1 MRVIRQEKET
11 RCSLWEI
18 KLFLLTD
25 AKVIYLRDPKDS
37 TRKILKWINPFQQSN
52 NRQNWT
58 HENQTFSYNNSKA
71 ARKKLEK
78 ILTQ

>member
-1 MRVIRQEKET
+1 MRVIRQEKKT

-52 NRQNWT
+52 NRQN
-58 HENQTFSYNNSKA
+58 
-71 ARKKLEK
+71 
-78 ILTQ
+78 